1 MLLYLANAP
10 KGTSLREKILAV
22 YIDLKLI
29 QFTGAVIHKSPSCS
43 SPRLHLEQF
52 KQRQETPS
60 LDNRADG
67 RFIGKRY
74 RNNSFLSVQVFCLVL
89 FE

>member
-10 KGTSLREKILAV
+10 KGTSLRQKILSV

-29 QFTGAVIHKSPSCS
+29 QFTGAVIHKSPSCPS
-43 SPRLHLEQF
+43 LRLHLEQF
-52 KQRQETPS
+52 KQRQETTS
-60 LDNRADG
+60 LENWADG

-74 RNNSFLSVQVFCLVL
+74 RKNSFYTSVL
-89 FE
+89 FF